1 MSLFSSLT
9 RGITPRIGY
18 PEQNNISREHIY
30 NDLQQQY
37 RFILSLQGIDAAYVK
52 DVERP
57 SYTINT
63 NSYKLL
69 NWEFNYPTT
78 LKWANVSF
86 TLVEIFSLDAVNSVA
101 GLYMDKL
108 LKTAYEQP
116 SDLMGPIHQNTFIK
130 DLSKRDL
137 TQSLGP
143 VKIKSLNAD
152 GGVVELW
159 ELHGAYITALKPS
172 QLSYDQDSLTNL
184 SVTVKYDFAT
194 LEVAGSTSD
203 YSTLERTNLVG

>member
-143 VKIKSLNAD
+143 VKIRAINPD
-152 GGVVELW
+152 GDTVEEW
-159 ELHGAYITALKPS
+159 ELRNAMVVAMAPS
-172 QLSYDQDSLTNL
+172 QYSYDGELLTTMRITL
-184 SVTVKYDFAT
+184 QYDWAT
-194 LEVAGSTSD
+194 YD
-203 YSTLERTNLVG
+203 YKGAAPPPTIPAR